1 MVSNPER
8 IAVSSGLGTFAAP
21 NYDFDK
27 LLPWLCNDKYY
38 LQATEQGFQ
47 EMLSQ
52 KGGKIEEPDSFTLVE
67 IGKRALNNGELQIA
81 EQSFGKAIRKERL
94 REHQSKHNPEVFYY
108 LADVLEKKAK
118 SDDVELDKKQRLLLQ
133 AASLYNF
140 VINCLKLDS
149 EDSDRVKEMSK
160 SLPLKLKDIEESLLS
175 IIGGN
180 LSRCQFNCDNK
191 KNDLKQLRGE
201 VKQMLNS
208 LEQCYDNIDETNEN
222 QLRDIFVKQTED
234 IKRICE
240 MISSRFKQF
249 FFQIIEECLEV
260 LGKPP
265 CKYEVLVLG
274 SLARN
279 EMTPYSDIEW
289 AILIGSE
296 EEQCKVFFRNLTNLV
311 HLQVRI
317 FSSSGEFNIR
327 RALNYSGASV
337 HL

>member
-1 MVSNPER
+1 ME
-8 IAVSSGLGTFAAP
+8 
-21 NYDFDK
+21 
-27 LLPWLCNDKYY
+27 
-38 LQATEQGFQ
+38 
-47 EMLSQ
+47 
-52 KGGKIEEPDSFTLVE
+52 
-67 IGKRALNNGELQIA
+67 NGELQIA
-81 EQSFGKAIRKERL
+81 EKSFGKAIRKERL

-108 LADVLEKKAK
+108 LADVLVKRAK
-118 SDDVELDKKQRLLLQ
+118 RDDVELDKKQRLLLQ

-140 VINCLKLDS
+140 VINCLELDS

-160 SLPLKLKDIEESLLS
+160 SLPLKLKDTENSLVS
-175 IIGGN
+175 MIGGD
-180 LSRCQFNCDNK
+180 LSRCEFNGDDK
-191 KNDLKQLRGE
+191 KRYLKQLRDE

-208 LEQCYDNIDETNEN
+208 LEECCDNTDETNEN
-222 QLRDIFVKQTED
+222 HLRDIFVKQTED
-234 IKRICE
+234 IRRICK

-296 EEQCKVFFRNLTNLV
+296 DEQCKAFFRNLTNLV
-311 HLQVRI
+311 HLQVGR
-317 FSSSGEFNIR
+317 
-327 RALNYSGASV
+327 L
-337 HL
+337 HLADFFQ